1 MKKELNLIMEILEN
15 SISLQLH
22 QIEYKIDGG
31 WVIVYSKNSRQFSST
46 KLIASIDGIDH
57 VNCYVDYDEKLEKVV
72 LVIF

>member
-1 MKKELNLIMEILEN
+1 MKKELNLIIEILEN

-31 WVIVYSKNSRQFSST
+31 WLKVYSKNSRQFSPT
-46 KLIASIDGIDH
+46 KLIGIIDGIDH
-57 VNCYVDYDEKLEKVV
+57 VNCYVDYDEVLDKVV